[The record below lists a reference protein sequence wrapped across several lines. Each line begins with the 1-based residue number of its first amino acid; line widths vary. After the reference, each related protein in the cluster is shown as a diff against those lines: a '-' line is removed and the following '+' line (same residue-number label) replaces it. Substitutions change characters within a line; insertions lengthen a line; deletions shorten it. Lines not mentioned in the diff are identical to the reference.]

1 MLSRAIARITIHM
14 KQFIWS
20 LPQNIIGC
28 FKGRMI
34 LWHVVAIVLTVFLV
48 TSGFDWFYFCST
60 RSPVLREWAFP
71 AVRIGGSLPITL
83 PLVLLLMG
91 ISAQNR
97 WFTRVGAAI
106 AQAAIIGSLI
116 SSTYK
121 AFTGRVHPMRHVGM
135 DISRD
140 FRFGFLRGG
149 VFWGWPSSH
158 TTIAFAM
165 AVTLFTLLPKQ
176 RWAGWVA
183 IAYAFYVGISVSI
196 TIHWFSDFV
205 AGAII
210 GTVIGVVVGRCFL
223 PEPELPDSPGVRTG
237 PGESKR

>member
-1 MLSRAIARITIHM
+1 M
-14 KQFIWS
+14 KQFVWS
-20 LPQNIIGC
+20 LPRNIIGC
-28 FKGRMI
+28 FKSRMI
-34 LWHVVAIVLTVFLV
+34 VWHFVAITLTVILV

-60 RSPVLREWAFP
+60 RTPVLRSWAFP
-71 AVRIGGSLPITL
+71 AVRVGGNLPIIL
-83 PLVLLLMG
+83 PVVLIAMG
-91 ISAQNR
+91 LGAQNIR
-97 WFTRVGAAI
+97 LTRMGAAI

-121 AFTGRVHPMRHVGM
+121 AFTGRVHPMHQAGP
-135 DISRD
+135 DISRV

-165 AVTLFTLLPKQ
+165 AVTMFMLLPKQ
-176 RWAGWVA
+176 RWAGCLA
-183 IAYAFYVGISVSI
+183 IAYALYVGIGVSV

-210 GTVIGVVVGRCFL
+210 GSVIGVVVGKSFCVSAVTIGQDSGKAQGL
-223 PEPELPDSPGVRTG
+223 ELQQR
-237 PGESKR
+237 